1 MIDYENDDYKFILDC
16 LMNNERCDS
25 ARSLRKIITALVDY
39 NFQECDCVDH
49 DSIEEIERRNR
60 AELFFFHLTTALT
73 NGGRDA
79 IPQKIGREND

>member
-16 LMNNERCDS
+16 LNERCDS
-25 ARSLRKIITALVDY
+25 ADALRKIITALVDY
-39 NFQECDCVDH
+39 NFQECDYVDH

-73 NGGRDA
+73 SGGRDV
-79 IPQKIGREND
+79 IPEKSGGQNG